1 MLQTGI
7 NWEFCYGSMW
17 EVVEFNKLIVNNEN
31 LENQNRRSNEEENQP
46 ASLYY

>member
-1 MLQTGI
+1 
-7 NWEFCYGSMW
+7 MW

-46 ASLYY
+46 ARLYY